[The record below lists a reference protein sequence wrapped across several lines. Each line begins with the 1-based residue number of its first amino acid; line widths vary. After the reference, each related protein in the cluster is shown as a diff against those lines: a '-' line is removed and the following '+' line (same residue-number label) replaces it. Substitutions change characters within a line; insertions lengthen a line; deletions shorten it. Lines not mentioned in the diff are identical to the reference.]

1 MTESPFTEK
10 QIAILNAPLDP
21 RFVSER
27 TGGGNA
33 KLKYIE
39 GHDAIDQA
47 DRIFGFGNWSY
58 RPLSCN
64 QVVLL
69 DPLTGEAVGVVY
81 KAQVELTVNGCAPI
95 VDVGSQPVA
104 TWNVEDYVMKQRQNA
119 VKYGKATTL
128 EGPFTSLEK
137 YKARDAIVSAHEMAE
152 KGSVTDALK
161 RALRVFG
168 EQFGNGLYGDGRVD
182 VDDTLQV
189 SPQPSN
195 PNNSNTSA
203 PRQQPAPRQLIPTIK
218 LSDVGTQAS
227 IPALVDAAKKAKT
240 RAFSIKVVNSDE
252 EWLALLD
259 LVGVAEFKGGG
270 DIAKVNG
277 KITEIES
284 KAG

>member
-1 MTESPFTEK
+1 MTDSPFTEK

-27 TGGGNA
+27 VGGGNA

-69 DPLTGEAVGVVY
+69 DPLTSEAVGVVY
-81 KAQVELTVNGCAPI
+81 KAQVELIVTGCAPI

-128 EGPFTSLEK
+128 DEGPFTSAEK

-182 VDDTLQV
+182 IDDSRVTKERLNALYAKGKKAGLFANTGEFIVFAQITLGLDILADLK
-189 SPQPSN
+189 
-195 PNNSNTSA
+195 T
-203 PRQQPAPRQLIPTIK
+203 LT
-218 LSDVGTQAS
+218 DVQAGDIDAEIVRRTTQQAS
-227 IPALVDAAKKAKT
+227 
-240 RAFSIKVVNSDE
+240 
-252 EWLALLD
+252 
-259 LVGVAEFKGGG
+259 
-270 DIAKVNG
+270 
-277 KITEIES
+277 
-284 KAG
+284 